1 MTIEIY
7 SSKQQHILYDAD
19 HLSQIDGTF
28 FDPEYWKSQSRLTE
42 PSGGRGQAFF
52 IDHPNGFQYLLRHY
66 RRGGLA
72 AKISQ
77 DKYWFSGLENSRPFQ
92 EFRLTHE
99 LFTAGLPV
107 PQPLAAR
114 VCRSGLFYQGD
125 LMTLKIPQARPFAKY
140 LLEPEQHQL
149 WQNVGSVIAR
159 FHKWGLNHIDLNTN
173 NILVDDKEQIWIID
187 FDRCEKMPVQGPWM
201 EENLLR
207 LKRSILK
214 LTKEQ
219 ANKDLW
225 QSLIQAYTT
234 SLRSLEQ

>member
-7 SSKQQHILYDAD
+7 SSKKQHILYDAD

-28 FDPEYWKSQSRLTE
+28 FDPEYWKLQNRITE

-99 LFTAGLPV
+99 LFIAGLPV

-114 VCRSGLFYQGD
+114 VCRAGLFYQGD
-125 LMTLKIPQARPFAKY
+125 LITLKISEAQPFANF
-140 LLEPEQHQL
+140 LLETDQDLL
-149 WQNVGSVIAR
+149 WENVGAMIAQ
-159 FHKWGLNHIDLNTN
+159 FHRWGLNHVDLNAN
-173 NILVDDKEQIWIID
+173 NILVDNSAKVWLID
-187 FDRCEKMPVQGPWM
+187 FDRCLKMPALGQWQQD
-201 EENLLR
+201 NLER
-207 LKRSILK
+207 LKRSIHK
-214 LTKEQ
+214 LTGQ
-219 ANKDLW
+219 PVSDGLW
-225 QSLIQAYTT
+225 QALQKGYKS
-234 SLRSLEQ
+234 